1 VLIICNLPALKKHL
15 LDKEALPEESTEKPC
30 MLYFDSLMMIDK
42 MNAVMFRAYIELEL
56 NELFTKSGAEFSTDK
71 PLITKANLPHFQVV
85 VPRQRNL
92 SDCGVFVLEYME
104 KFLED
109 PDYVLM
115 NIDSDIE
122 KLNWFPKTII
132 EEKRDEITRLI
143 LKIKDKIPIRVKK
156 FISNFFGSN
165 LDIESS

>member
-1 VLIICNLPALKKHL
+1 MIIICNLPALKSHL
-15 LDKEALPEESTEKPC
+15 LDKLPLPEESTEKPC

-56 NELFTKSGAEFSTDK
+56 NELFSKSGAEFSTEK
-71 PLITKANLPHFQVV
+71 PLITKTNLPHFQVV

-109 PDYVLM
+109 PDYVLT
-115 NIDSDIE
+115 NIGEDIE

-143 LKIKDKIPIRVKK
+143 LKIKDKIPIRV
-156 FISNFFGSN
+156 NFFQKYFGSN
-165 LDIESS
+165 LK

>member
-1 VLIICNLPALKKHL
+1 MRFLDTKFVVIPLNKNEHWSVLIICNLPALKTHL
-15 LDKEALPEESTEKPC
+15 IDKIPLPEDPMERPC

-56 NELFTKSGAEFSTDK
+56 NELFSKSGTEYTTEK
-71 PLITKANLPHFQVV
+71 PLITKNNLPHFQVV

-109 PDYVLM
+109 PTYVLK
-115 NIDSDIE
+115 NIDTDIE
-122 KLNWFPKTII
+122 K
-132 EEKRDEITRLI
+132 
-143 LKIKDKIPIRVKK
+143 
-156 FISNFFGSN
+156 
-165 LDIESS
+165 